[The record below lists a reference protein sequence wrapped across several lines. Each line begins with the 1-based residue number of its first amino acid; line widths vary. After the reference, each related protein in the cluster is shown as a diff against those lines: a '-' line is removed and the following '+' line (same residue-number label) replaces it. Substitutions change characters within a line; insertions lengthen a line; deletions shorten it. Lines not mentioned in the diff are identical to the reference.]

1 MRDAARSYLR
11 PVLLLSVLVALPLGR
26 LPAQSSKLDARIEAW
41 VNKLDSDRK
50 VVDRVVL
57 CFDEESF
64 LEELGKWGPERF
76 WPVLL
81 WESELCDKFITR
93 FAPKKIRL
101 RRPRGRKLT
110 SEKRLSK
117 SLATVQSSWSSDNKN
132 NKGNKDKTGRKGRTG
147 GKGRTGRKD
156 KDAVAAIAP
165 EVYVKQIQAL
175 KRSPIGLVLI
185 AKDSPE
191 LLGGIAIAAG
201 RFQVPIVFETEKKHN
216 AKVSF
221 DEKESYRKRL
231 RDAAEKLGIAYEERF
246 DELDLITV
254 ANDMPFGYTQKD
266 SEMHGGGYT
275 IDDAI
280 ARNDEHQRW
289 A

>member
-1 MRDAARSYLR
+1 M
-11 PVLLLSVLVALPLGR
+11 
-26 LPAQSSKLDARIEAW
+26 
-41 VNKLDSDRK
+41 N
-50 VVDRVVL
+50 
-57 CFDEESF
+57 
-64 LEELGKWGPERF
+64 
-76 WPVLL
+76 
-81 WESELCDKFITR
+81 
-93 FAPKKIRL
+93 
-101 RRPRGRKLT
+101 

-117 SLATVQSSWSSDNKN
+117 SLATVLSSWSTDK
-132 NKGNKDKTGRKGRTG
+132 KDKTANKDKTGKR
-147 GKGRTGRKD
+147 D
-156 KDAVAAIAP
+156 KDAVAPIAQ

-175 KRSPIGLVLI
+175 KRSPMGLVLI

-231 RDAAEKLGIAYEERF
+231 HDAAEKLGIAHEKRF
-246 DELDLITV
+246 DELDLITI

-266 SEMHGGGYT
+266 VEMHGGGYT

-289 A
+289 AWIGRLTGGA